1 MRARMNKNDKTI
13 FFDALK
19 DANNQ
24 LFLDAIASFQDYI
37 NKFPESNY
45 IDDAVYNIALCYYE
59 LNQFDKCIVTLD
71 YLIEKF
77 PDSKIDTS
85 EVDNTYG
92 LTKTKASYLMIQS
105 FLGKNDLAKAEE
117 LTSLIESDK
126 DSFIIKN
133 DIKITF
139 YDLAQN
145 SLKLFESI

>member
-1 MRARMNKNDKTI
+1 MNKNDKTI

-24 LFLDAIASFQDYI
+24 LYLDAIASFQDYI

-92 LTKTKASYLMIQS
+92 LAKTKASYLMIQS

>member
-1 MRARMNKNDKTI
+1 MNKNDKTI

-24 LFLDAIASFQDYI
+24 LYLDAIASFQDYI